1 MVNINCTITKL
12 NTYPAKNKFVF
23 ITLKNK
29 AFKQNKILKNSR
41 ETRIELCALLI
52 GIEYKTFLFI

>member
-29 AFKQNKILKNSR
+29 AFKQNKIQKNSR
-41 ETRIELCALLI
+41 ETRKCKLKNICI
-52 GIEYKTFLFI
+52 